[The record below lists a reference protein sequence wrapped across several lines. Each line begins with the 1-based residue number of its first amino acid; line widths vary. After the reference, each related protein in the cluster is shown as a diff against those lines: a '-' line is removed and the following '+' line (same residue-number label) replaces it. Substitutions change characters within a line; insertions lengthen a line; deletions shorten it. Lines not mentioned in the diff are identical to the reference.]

1 MLEVE
6 LIISFHP

>member
-6 LIISFHP
+6 LTS